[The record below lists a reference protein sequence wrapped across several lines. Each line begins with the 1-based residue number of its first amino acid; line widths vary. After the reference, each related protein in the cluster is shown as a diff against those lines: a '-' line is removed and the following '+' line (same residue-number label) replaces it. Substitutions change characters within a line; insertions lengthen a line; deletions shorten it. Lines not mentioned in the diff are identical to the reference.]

1 MTPGLPAVLSPY
13 RVLDLAH
20 RGMICGQI
28 LADLGADVIAVE
40 PPGGSPARSRGPFAG
55 GSADPE
61 RSLNWWAYARNKRG
75 IVLDLDSGDGRDE
88 LKRLVAGAHFL
99 IESERPG
106 VMAERGLDYESLQ
119 AINPGL
125 VHVSITAYGQDGPR
139 ARDAATDLTALA
151 SGGLLIL
158 YGDRDRAPVRVSVPQ
173 AFHHAGAEAAVGA
186 LLAHHQR
193 LRSGLGQYVDVSAQQ
208 AVTLATQSDIVSAA
222 VGEQPLERW
231 GGGLVA
237 GPMVI
242 RNVYPAR
249 DGHVTITHIFGSAV
263 GPATRRLMEFVHDE
277 GFCDAATRDKDW
289 IRYGSLVARGE
300 EPVSEFERVK
310 EAVAACTASK
320 TKAELFTAAME
331 RRLLLAPITTT
342 RDILESE
349 QFRARGYL
357 VDVERNGNK
366 VVFPGPFAKFGAAPI
381 QYRRPAPRIGEHA
394 DEVIGIPARP
404 AEFPEPTG
412 RSDDLP
418 LAGVKV
424 LDFMW
429 AIAGPAAMRLLAD
442 YGATV
447 VRVESA
453 RHPDVCRTLRPF
465 HGGVPDGERSL
476 AFHAMNVGKRMMTL
490 NLSVPEARS
499 VVRDLVR
506 WADVVAESFTP
517 RAQRKI
523 GLDYASLSKVRP
535 DLIMTVELSDG
546 TDGPPRRFRGLRQPG
561 RRRHRLLRLDGMAGQ
576 AARGALQRL
585 HRLCGAAL
593 RGRIDTCRARVP
605 SSDRGGS
612 AHRLVSGRG
621 VTALPDARAARLQRQ
636 RRRAQAGRKRGPTH
650 GAARRL
656 PGPRRRC
663 LGGHSG
669 GRRRAVGGN
678 VRPDGQ
684 AGARQGSHGLRRRPH
699 AWNAGTNWISVMS
712 EFTLSRPAR
721 EVESLLQQAG
731 IAASAVLRS
740 GESIVDPQL
749 LHRGHFV
756 PVSGPRD
763 HATMVEAA
771 RARLS
776 RTPARVEGEV
786 PLLGLHTNDVL
797 TDILGYDDERIA
809 ALAIAGAL
817 E

>member
-55 GSADPE
+55 CSPDPE

-75 IVLDLDSGDGRDE
+75 IVLDLDTGAGRDE

-106 VMAERGLDYESLQ
+106 VMAKRGLDYESLQ

-139 ARDAATDLTALA
+139 AQDAATDLTALA

-158 YGDRDRAPVRVSVPQ
+158 YGDRDRAPVRVSIPQ

-193 LRSGLGQYVDVSAQQ
+193 LRSGLGQHVDVSAQQ
-208 AVTLATQSDIVSAA
+208 AVTLATQSDIISAA
-222 VGEQPLERW
+222 IGEQPLERW

-289 IRYGSLVARGE
+289 IRYGRLVARGE

-320 TKAELFTAAME
+320 TKAELFAAAIE

-357 VDVERNGNK
+357 VDVERNGNRA
-366 VVFPGPFAKFGAAPI
+366 VFPGPFAKFGATPI
-381 QYRRPAPRIGEHA
+381 QYRRPAPRIGEHT
-394 DEVIGIPARP
+394 DEVLGVPARP

-412 RSDDLP
+412 QSDDLP

-465 HGGVPDGERSL
+465 HGGVPDGEGSL
-476 AFHAMNVGKRMMTL
+476 AFHGMNVGKRMMTL

-517 RAQRKI
+517 RAQKKI
-523 GLDYASLSKVRP
+523 GLDYASLREVKP
-535 DLIMTVELSDG
+535 DLIMTSSCLMGQTGPLADFAGYGNLAAGITGFFDLTGWPDRPPAGPYSAY
-546 TDGPPRRFRGLRQPG
+546 TDYVAPRFVAASILAALEH
-561 RRRHRLLRLDGMAGQ
+561 RRRSGEGQHIDLSQAEASLHFLTPALLDFSANGVVQKRAGNADPHMAPHGVYPALGDDAWVAIAVEGDGQWTAMCDLMGKP
-576 AARGALQRL
+576 ALGKDPRF
-585 HRLCGAAL
+585 A
-593 RGRIDTCRARVP
+593 
-605 SSDRGGS
+605 S
-612 AHRLVSGRG
+612 AS
-621 VTALPDARAARLQRQ
+621 ARLE
-636 RRRAQAGRKRGPTH
+636 RRDE
-650 GAARRL
+650 L
-656 PGPRRRC
+656 DI
-663 LGGHSG
+663 L
-669 GRRRAVGGN
+669 
-678 VRPDGQ
+678 
-684 AGARQGSHGLRRRPH
+684 
-699 AWNAGTNWISVMS
+699 MS
-712 EFTLSRPAR
+712 EFTSIRSAR
-721 EVESLLQQAG
+721 DVESLLQQAG

-756 PVSGPRD
+756 PVSGPRG